1 MVGDE
6 VWKGGEEEKGMM
18 GCVIIGFER
27 GSFVGSFLL
36 FFSSFS
42 VFSYP
47 CLVFISSVRVQAY
60 ASSRDLSAC
69 CHFFFSLS
77 QLNTLGNFRD
87 G

>member
-1 MVGDE
+1 MVGNK

-18 GCVIIGFER
+18 SCVIVGFER

-69 CHFFFSLS
+69 CHFFFFLFLS
-77 QLNTLGNFRD
+77 STL
-87 G
+87 